1 MAGIQSLIG
10 STNAKAT
17 VTFVATTSASNAAT
31 SNTFTAAS
39 IGTASADR
47 IVYVCAA
54 CVLSGGTLAQTISS
68 VTLGGT
74 TMTKIVGADAPANS
88 CGIWALAVAAGTT
101 ANIVVT
107 ASLSQSAWSISVY
120 TATNVSQ
127 PLTARAT
134 GTYVASKTAPSANL
148 SLSPLL
154 EPNPGFILGIMAD
167 DNSTGGSFTGLGTA
181 NTSSAMG
188 LAASWRIVGFT
199 NIGIPAA
206 TYTYSA
212 AFTGGGGTVSAFC
225 TAYIS

>member
-1 MAGIQSLIG
+1 MMQSLVG
-10 STNAKAT
+10 SAPAQAR

-39 IGTASADR
+39 IGVASADR

-54 CVLSGGTLAQTISS
+54 CVLSGGTNAQTISS

-74 TMTKIVGADAPANS
+74 TMTKIVGADAAANS

-107 ASLSQSAWSISVY
+107 ASLSQSSWSISVY
-120 TATNVSQ
+120 TATNVAQ
-127 PLTARAT
+127 PLIARAT
-134 GTYVASKTAPSANL
+134 GAYSASKTASSGNL
-148 SLSPLL
+148 SLSPPL

-167 DNSTGGSFTGLGTA
+167 DNSTGGSFTGLGTI
-181 NTSSAMG
+181 NTTSTMG
-188 LAASWRIVGFT
+188 LAASWRIVGLT
-199 NIGIPAA
+199 NITTPAA

-212 AFTGGGGTVSAFC
+212 AFTGGGGSVSAFC